1 MISKQI
7 GKLFKREGNKGRK
20 RVKKEEKEG
29 KEKKKKRNEEK
40 SGKKDKWRKKACT
53 KSRGMMGKKIILP
66 LRFWEAFS
74 NRTW

>member
-29 KEKKKKRNEEK
+29 KGKKKKRK
-40 SGKKDKWRKKACT
+40 GGKKDKWRKKACT

-66 LRFWEAFS
+66 LRFWEAF
-74 NRTW
+74 